1 MNRSEILSE
10 ANACITKDR
19 AATHGNAED
28 NFTAI
33 ARGWEWWLM
42 MRKVGPLNSFD
53 VAMMMTIFKIARAAS
68 NKGHADNFIDG
79 AGYFA
84 LAGEIATKPAESATP
99 RPDVGDR

>member
-53 VAMMMTIFKIARAAS
+53 VAMLMVLFKAVRFRGNPTNSENALDAV
-68 NKGHADNFIDG
+68 
-79 AGYFA
+79 GYSA
-84 LAGEIATKPAESATP
+84 LAGEIATEA
-99 RPDVGDR
+99 